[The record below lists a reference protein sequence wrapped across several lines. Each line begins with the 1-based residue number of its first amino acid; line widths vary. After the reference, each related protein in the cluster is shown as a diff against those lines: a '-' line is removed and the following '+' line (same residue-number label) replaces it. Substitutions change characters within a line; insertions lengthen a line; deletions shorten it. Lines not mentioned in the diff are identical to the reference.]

1 MFFWQ
6 YGLNPILYLTA
17 ALCLSFTF
25 WHVEKN
31 PSQMK
36 RRTGNSYASDCSG
49 FFFNEAFLL
58 GIMQNALCFWAIKT
72 QCVKILYF
80 ISVGLFCSAN
90 RGESLWSLHWWI
102 TPRCSHVSQLCEK
115 KVAQVC
121 EDRSFCRVLVNSG
134 QYCNI
139 SGGPWQAS
147 NLTMSLKYRH
157 IQNGSFF
164 CVFLL

>member
-6 YGLNPILYLTA
+6 YGFKSHLIFNCSSLPKFCILACRKKPQSNEKKNWQL
-17 ALCLSFTF
+17 LCLRLQ
-25 WHVEKN
+25 W
-31 PSQMK
+31 
-36 RRTGNSYASDCSG
+36 

-58 GIMQNALCFWAIKT
+58 GIMQNALCFWAIKP

-90 RGESLWSLHWWI
+90 RGESPWSLHWWI

-147 NLTMSLKYRH
+147 NLTMSLKYRQ